1 MGNYHSLTNTS
12 FAQWQSLINDCM
24 CYTAMRAKRWQNVFL
39 VTFISADGF
48 NACLSVSLSLV
59 YESNYPRSVVIRW
72 RSVKVTLLSF
82 FRLSR
87 SVGSLQDVQGHMQT
101 TTKQAVQW
109 ETYLD

>member
-48 NACLSVSLSLV
+48 NACLSVSLSRLLKQLSPQCC
-59 YESNYPRSVVIRW
+59 YSVEKCEGHFII
-72 RSVKVTLLSF
+72 LLSP
-82 FRLSR
+82 LSLCR
-87 SVGSLQDVQGHMQT
+87 KLTGRANTHTDYDKAGCAVG
-101 TTKQAVQW
+101 K
-109 ETYLD
+109 